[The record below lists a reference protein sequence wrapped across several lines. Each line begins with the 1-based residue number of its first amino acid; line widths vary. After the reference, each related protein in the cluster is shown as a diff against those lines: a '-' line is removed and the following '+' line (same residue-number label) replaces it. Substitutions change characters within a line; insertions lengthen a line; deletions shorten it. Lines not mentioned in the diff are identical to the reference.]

1 MQSIIQIIKVNDLKT
16 GNKDGRAWEMQ
27 DAECILLEDT
37 GAAREVGVLPIPKA
51 LRGDVKTGV
60 YIGTF
65 ALRADLRSRRIEAV
79 LTGLQPYAIKQG
91 SPSVAAASAKTS

>member
-16 GNKDGRAWEMQ
+16 GVKDGRTWEMQ

-51 LRGDVKTGV
+51 LRSDIKTGTF
-60 YIGTF
+60 IGTF

-79 LTGLQPYAIKQG
+79 LTGLQPYAVK
-91 SPSVAAASAKTS
+91 AASASAVSAPRV